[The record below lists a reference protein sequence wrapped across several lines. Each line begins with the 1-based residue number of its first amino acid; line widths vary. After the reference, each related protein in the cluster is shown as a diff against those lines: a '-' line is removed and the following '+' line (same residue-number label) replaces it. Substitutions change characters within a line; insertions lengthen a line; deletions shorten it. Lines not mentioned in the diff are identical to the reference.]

1 MHRGY
6 RFRIYPTEFQ
16 EQFLVKEI
24 GLCRLAWNNALDA
37 LIQDPKSK
45 LLSYKDAL
53 CRSKYGTQALEFLKE
68 VNAWPLAETMM
79 HLTEARKNFFASKTG
94 KRKGKVMGTP
104 KFKSKKSKLSFQQ
117 AGNTVKFKNGYLD
130 LGRKLGPIKIIAHRL
145 VNGKFKSCTISQSPT
160 NKWYVSILTDQKNI
174 EKNHNG
180 KIVGIDWNC
189 RDDAFLT
196 FSDGTKV
203 KCPRLLKKRLVR
215 LSRKQQTL
223 SRCMKQS
230 KNYEKKRI
238 NVAKLHEK
246 ISNQRNDFLHK
257 LSRSIVDNYEYVVVE
272 DINLQ
277 KMASKL
283 HHGKVIGDQ
292 GFGML
297 RSMIEYKGTLIKVP
311 APYTSKTCSACGEI
325 NENVVVGIEKWTC
338 PNCGC
343 YHDRDI
349 NAAKNIERLGRKVL
363 GEPEDFKPVESKVT
377 ETTKQEVSSSCMD
390 SKGRTNTRRRRGL

>member
-6 RFRIYPTEFQ
+6 RFRVYPTEFQ
-16 EQFLVKEI
+16 EQFLEKEI

-45 LLSYKDAL
+45 LLSYKEAL
-53 CRSKYGTQALEFLKE
+53 VRKHGEIALEWLKE
-68 VNAWPLAETMM
+68 VNAFPVAQEMQHLA
-79 HLTEARKNFFASKTG
+79 EARKNFFASKTG
-94 KRKGKVMGTP
+94 KRKGKAMGTP
-104 KFKSKKSKLSFQQ
+104 KFKKK
-117 AGNTVKFKNGYLD
+117 GNKIGIIPKQHIEFKDGKLD
-130 LGRKLGPIKIIAHRL
+130 LGRKLGLLDLKAHRF
-145 VNGKFKSCTISQSPT
+145 VPGRIRKCIITKNPT
-160 NKWYVSILTDQKNI
+160 NKWYVSILTDQKSV

-196 FSDGTKV
+196 FSNGTKV

-215 LSRKQQTL
+215 LGRKQQAL
-223 SRCMKQS
+223 SHCVKQS

-257 LSRSIVDNYEYVVVE
+257 LSRSIVDNYEYIVVE

-283 HHGKVIGDQ
+283 RHGKVIGDQ

-325 NENVVVGIEKWTC
+325 NENIVVGIEKWTC

-363 GEPEDFKPVESKVT
+363 GEPEEFKPVESKVT

-390 SKGRTNTRRRRGL
+390 SKGHSKTRRRRGL

>member
-1 MHRGY
+1 MVTTIKY
-6 RFRIYPTEFQ
+6 RIYPNKEQ
-16 EQFLVKEI
+16 EIFLFKEI
-24 GLCRLAWNNALDA
+24 GLCRLYHNLAVAAKKEDIKSPIESYKKTFEKYRPDA
-37 LIQDPKSK
+37 LE
-45 LLSYKDAL
+45 YA
-53 CRSKYGTQALEFLKE
+53 KE
-68 VNAWPLAETMM
+68 VDSTALAE
-79 HLTEARKNFFASKTG
+79 EWNYIGAAFSNYFASRKG
-94 KRKGKVMGTP
+94 KRKGKPIGFP
-104 KFKSKKSKLSFQQ
+104 KFKSRKNDRQSVGYTN
-117 AGNTVKFKNGYLD
+117 AINIKF
-130 LGRKLGPIKIIAHRL
+130 I
-145 VNGKFKSCTISQSPT
+145 NGKLLVTRKMGPLNGRFHRFINGKIKKCSIIYNKTG
-160 NKWYVSILTDQKNI
+160 KWYICLTVNQKPV

-215 LSRKQQTL
+215 LGRKQQAL
-223 SRCMKQS
+223 SHCMKQS

-390 SKGRTNTRRRRGL
+390 NKGHTKTRRRRGL